1 MQNAL
6 TVLVLQMRRWW
17 SAQLP
22 PSSTTAGRGARLL
35 GTLGTLRNREVIL
48 GNVTPDTSRR
58 REPESWKRGYY
69 DSDVTQESA
78 DSRLQAALGPCAWS
92 GPRLRP
98 LEQPQAQEE
107 LPLAYE
113 PT

>member
-6 TVLVLQMRRWW
+6 TVLVLQIRRWW
-17 SAQLP
+17 CALLL
-22 PSSTTAGRGARLL
+22 PSSTTAGRGDRSLATV
-35 GTLGTLRNREVIL
+35 GTLLNREVIL
-48 GNVTPDTSRR
+48 GIMTHDTSRR

-69 DSDVTQESA
+69 DSDVTLDWEPESA
-78 DSRLQAALGPCAWS
+78 DSWPCAWS

-98 LEQPQAQEE
+98 LEQPQAQVE